1 MRKYHIKIF
10 ISDNDYIDAKAD
22 ANSMDEAVDKI
33 LSTDQ
38 AKEFIGD
45 NLIDSVQLIDSEE
58 LEPISPKRFI
68 VQESSDPGYWVITD
82 LQNNIVCKFLE
93 RNFNKDQKITDI
105 NDNPI
110 SDPLTL
116 ATALRDMGEYL
127 YSTHPELIC

>member
-38 AKEFIGD
+38 AKEFIDD

-116 ATALRDMGEYL
+116 ATALREMGEYL

>member
-10 ISDNDYIDAKAD
+10 ISDDNYIDAKAD

-110 SDPLTL
+110 SDPLTF
-116 ATALRDMGEYL
+116 ATALREMGEYL

>member
-116 ATALRDMGEYL
+116 ATALREMGEYL